1 MEPGETHRKA
11 ALHAPQS
18 GEALVFEPQQLAW
31 SSFRWYATGQ
41 TGPVKM
47 NEWPAAELQIH
58 TAA

>member
-1 MEPGETHRKA
+1 MHRN
-11 ALHAPQS
+11 
-18 GEALVFEPQQLAW
+18 LVKRGLVLEPQHWAW

-41 TGPVKM
+41 AGPVKM

>member
-1 MEPGETHRKA
+1 
-11 ALHAPQS
+11 
-18 GEALVFEPQQLAW
+18 LAW
-31 SSFRWYATGQ
+31 SSFRRYATGQ